1 MLGYT
6 NLRLLSTQGVISE
19 DAAPIHVPVAFRAL
33 LFAPVV
39 GQRLCEIAAASAHAR
54 PAQLPRARGARLAAW
69 AATQPPCV
77 PRAAG
82 VLTKVGSDYLA
93 LLIHGTFN
101 ASIARP
107 GGWSASALQLGR
119 EISFVVRSLSVADG
133 LLSILGDVDS
143 SDGPA
148 AEGCDAADK
157 RGGGRE
163 KRDSLGGVTKSKKK
177 KKKESKKKPSKEPAV
192 EI

>member
-6 NLRLLSTQGVISE
+6 NLKMLSSEGVISQ
-19 DAAPIHVPVAFRAL
+19 DAAPIHVPVSLRAL
-33 LFAPVV
+33 LFAPAV
-39 GQRLCEIAAASAHAR
+39 GQRLGEMAAARHLRAR
-54 PAQLPRARGARLAAW
+54 PHPRVARRILHERSLASR
-69 AATQPPCV
+69 T
-77 PRAAG
+77 AG

-107 GGWSASALQLGR
+107 SGWSAGDLQLGR

-133 LLSILGDVDS
+133 LLSIMGDVHTS
-143 SDGPA
+143 AGAGHDG
-148 AEGCDAADK
+148 AADE
-157 RGGGRE
+157 RGAGGRE
-163 KRDSLGGVTKSKKK
+163 KKRERGGVAKSKQ
-177 KKKESKKKPSKEPAV
+177 KKKEKKEKKKARTAARPEAV